1 VPDDQE
7 PTRRHWAGLA
17 VATTVAFLLR
27 WHFAGEQSL
36 GYEEVFTR
44 AIVHQPTVGGVWDA
58 TRATESTPPVY
69 YLLVWLWL
77 KLTGTGSA
85 AGLRAVSVFAGTLT
99 VPVAYAAIAG
109 FGARRIALA
118 GAGLA
123 AISPILV
130 DDGIYARSYAVLVL
144 VSAISMWALGAV
156 LARPD
161 RRAWVLWTLSAA
173 LCLWTHYFTGF
184 VIAAEVVVLIVRL
197 PAQRRAPVAAV
208 AGVLALAAPLWPL
221 FRAQSSASQRTEFI
235 AARPLSGRVEDIVR
249 QFAMGINVP
258 SAPLE
263 AFGILIVAAAVA
275 IAILRGM
282 RAATTRTLVAIVVLG
297 AGLPIATA
305 LTGIDDHLLARNV
318 LGVWVFL
325 AAVAAA
331 GLIRL
336 RGVLLLAYGAACLAT
351 VTLSLSDWRYQGA
364 ADWAGAARL
373 LATTARGQPI
383 AVVPGQDI
391 EVAALYLGR
400 QTLTAPVST
409 RDLWVIAEPAR
420 AAGSRALGAVADLP
434 LRAFGAGLRPVGERD
449 RRGFRIV
456 HLQAGA
462 PVTVAADP
470 AGTGP
475 AGAAAVLL
483 AP

>member
-1 VPDDQE
+1 MAEGRE

-27 WHFAGEQSL
+27 WHFAGQQSL

-44 AIVHQPTVGGVWDA
+44 TIVHQPTVTGVWDA
-58 TRATESTPPVY
+58 TSATESTPPVY

-77 KLTGTGSA
+77 KLTDTGSA
-85 AGLRAVSVFAGTLT
+85 AGLRAVSVIAGTLT
-99 VPVAYAAIAG
+99 VPVAAAAIRG
-109 FGARRIALA
+109 FGARRVALA

-144 VSAISMWALGAV
+144 VSALSMWALGV
-156 LARPD
+156 VMARPT
-161 RRAWVLWTLSAA
+161 RRTWGLWTLSAA
-173 LCLWTHYFTGF
+173 LCLWTHYFTAF
-184 VIAAEVVVLIVRL
+184 VIAAEVVVLSVRL
-197 PAQRRAPVAAV
+197 PAQRRALAAAV
-208 AGVLALAAPLWPL
+208 AGVLVLVVPLWPL

-235 AARPLSGRVEDIVR
+235 ASRPLSGRLEDIVR

-263 AFGILIVAAAVA
+263 ALGILIVAAAVA
-275 IAILRGM
+275 IVIVRGV
-282 RAATTRTLVAIVVLG
+282 RTATTRTLVAIVVLG

-318 LGVWVFL
+318 LGVWIFL

-336 RGVLLLAYGAACLAT
+336 RGVLLLAYGATCVAT

-373 LATTARGQPI
+373 LGTTARGEPI
-383 AVVPGQDI
+383 AVLPGQDI
-391 EVAALYLGR
+391 NVAALYLGR
-400 QTLTAPVST
+400 RMLTAPVST
-409 RDLWVIAEPAR
+409 RDLWVIAEPER
-420 AAGSRALGAVADLP
+420 AAGSRALGAVAQLP
-434 LRAFGAGLRPVGERD
+434 LGAFGAGLRPVGERD

-462 PVTVAADP
+462 PVMIAPTPGAGP
-470 AGTGP
+470 AGTG
-475 AGAAAVLL
+475 AVLL

>member
-1 VPDDQE
+1 MTEGQE
-7 PTRRHWAGLA
+7 PTGRHWAGLA
-17 VATTVAFLLR
+17 VATTVALLLR

-44 AIVHQPTVGGVWDA
+44 TIVHQPTVSAVWDA
-58 TRATESTPPVY
+58 TRATESTPPFY

-85 AGLRAVSVFAGTLT
+85 AGLRAVSVIAGTLT
-99 VPVAYAAIAG
+99 VPVVFAAIRG
-109 FGARRIALA
+109 LSGRRIALA
-118 GAGLA
+118 AAGLA

-144 VSAISMWALGAV
+144 VSALSMWALSTL
-156 LARPD
+156 LARPT
-161 RRAWVLWTLSAA
+161 RRVWVLWALAAA

-184 VIAAEVVVLIVRL
+184 VIGAEVVVLAVRL
-197 PAQRRAPVAAV
+197 PAQRRTLVAAV
-208 AGVLALAAPLWPL
+208 AGVVVLAAPLWPL

-235 AARPLSGRVEDIVR
+235 ASRPLSGRLEDIVR
-249 QFAMGINVP
+249 QFAMGTNVP

-263 AFGILIVAAAVA
+263 ALGILLVAAAIALA
-275 IAILRGM
+275 IVRGM
-282 RAATTRTLVAIVVLG
+282 RTATTRTLVAIVVLG

-305 LTGIDDHLLARNV
+305 LTGIDDHLLARNA

-336 RGVLLLAYGAACLAT
+336 RGVLLLAYGAACLTT

-373 LATTARGQPI
+373 LGTTARGEPI
-383 AVVPGQDI
+383 AVLPGQDI
-391 EVAALYLGR
+391 NVAALYLGR
-400 QTLTAPVST
+400 IRLTAPVRS
-409 RDLWVIAEPAR
+409 RDLWVIAEPER

-434 LRAFGAGLRPVGERD
+434 LAFGAGLRPVGERD

-456 HLQAGA
+456 HLQAA
-462 PVTVAADP
+462 TPVTVAAI
-470 AGTGP
+470 ATGTGP
-475 AGAAAVLL
+475 AGTAAMLL